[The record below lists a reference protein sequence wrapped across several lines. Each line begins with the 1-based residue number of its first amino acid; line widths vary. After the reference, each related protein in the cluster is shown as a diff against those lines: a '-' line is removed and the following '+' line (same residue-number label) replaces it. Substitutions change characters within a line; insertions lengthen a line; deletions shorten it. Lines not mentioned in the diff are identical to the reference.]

1 MVCRQN
7 AASSVAIALAR
18 SGSWLDD
25 AQVQSIVHRLRHE
38 FSSSQPPEGWNRDV
52 SLHRELDRAQH
63 AITTNPNF
71 RPQRRAGLQ
80 ARLDRART
88 VNDGLADD
96 TLWALQRLPDGVAAA
111 QAALDARLGEIAGQQ
126 GMSRREARAA
136 FHALREQAPGGR
148 QRRANAEELRDLGA
162 IPGDAAT
169 RHALHALRTREP
181 VLPPVRLVQQWIPV
195 HHPGDSADRAH
206 GTDGDTG
213 ANRVTHL
220 GTSTLSD
227 RVEVRRRDGSTAAYR
242 VSRADIDDLVA
253 MTHRGPLTDE
263 AVSWTERRGTRIP
276 RAEQTAY
283 AVRCDDCGQF
293 VGDVLHQCP
302 LRGPAAL
309 VTQQQ
314 IVDGSSRLAVPD
326 PAQMAELLEANHH
339 RPVEVPIAHLTN
351 DAEVEGTVRLR
362 SGSAVVRGLD
372 RTTRQLVDLDDVGDD
387 ELTCR
392 TCHSVDCA
400 HVAHT
405 REAVRD
411 HMHAAGELP
420 QTERSSA
427 LYADQIRIQP
437 RAAAPAAATAPAVA
451 ESFLSNPDAFR
462 QAIRDSGP
470 SREVPFYTENAL
482 QGYAANTGFGIEIEF
497 DATTMDGPDQVG
509 RELYARGLLTGPHQR
524 GYHSGARS
532 GYSGWVYEHDGSVRG
547 GELVTPVM
555 ADNPEHWGQIATVC
569 ETIRRNGGITDH
581 AGSHTNISSAQYTP
595 QMAWRLVNLIRAN
608 EDDIYRMGRT
618 RRSARSS
625 GYNQPLP
632 GYDPGPVWTSSHQA
646 TSYQGGRETMINF
659 YNAFQS
665 RSGRIEFRFPDA
677 SHDPGVIQAQVSLC
691 AAMTNYVRTNDVQP
705 GPVRR
710 LHTARREGWA
720 LNLMAAS
727 ATDFEERTRPVR
739 TLIDT
744 LFSTDRDR
752 RQIAALW
759 GRGSYYRDQ

>member
-63 AITTNPNF
+63 TITTNPNF

-148 QRRANAEELRDLGA
+148 QPRANAEELRDLGA
-162 IPGDAAT
+162 IPGDPAT
-169 RHALHALRTREP
+169 RHALQALRTREP

-195 HHPGDSADRAH
+195 HNAGDSNASDSAD
-206 GTDGDTG
+206 GDAG

-242 VSRADIDDLVA
+242 VPRSDIDDLVA

-283 AVRCDDCGQF
+283 AIRCDDCGQF
-293 VGDVLHQCP
+293 VGDRLHQCP

-326 PAQMAELLEANHH
+326 PAQMVELLEANHH
-339 RPVEVPIAHLTN
+339 RPVEVPIRHLTN
-351 DAEVEGTVRLR
+351 DAEVDGTVRLR
-362 SGSAVVRGLD
+362 SGLQVVRGLD

-411 HMHAAGELP
+411 HLHAAGELP
-420 QTERSSA
+420 EAEVSTALHAFGVRARSRSET
-427 LYADQIRIQP
+427 P
-437 RAAAPAAATAPAVA
+437 EVVEPPAAAQA
-451 ESFLSNPDAFR
+451 FLSNPEAFR

-470 SREVPFYTENAL
+470 DREVPFYTENAL

-497 DATTMDGPDQVG
+497 DATTIDGPDEVG
-509 RELYARGLLTGPHQR
+509 RELHTHGVLSSPHQR
-524 GYHSGARS
+524 QYHSGARS

-555 ADNPEHWGQIATVC
+555 ADNPEHWEQIATVC
-569 ETIRRNGGITDH
+569 EAIRAHGGITDH

-595 QMAWRLVNLIRAN
+595 QLAWRLVNLVRAN

-618 RRSARSS
+618 RGSARSAH
-625 GYNQPLP
+625 YNRPLP
-632 GYDPGPVWTSSHQA
+632 AHDPGPVWTDSYQA
-646 TSYQGGRETMINF
+646 VRYQGGREAMINF
-659 YNAFQS
+659 HNAFQH

-677 SHDPGVIQAQVSLC
+677 SHQPGVIQAQVNLC
-691 AAMTNYVRTNDVQP
+691 AAMTNYVRTNDVPP
-705 GPVRR
+705 GPVRP
-710 LHTARREGWA
+710 LHTARRGGWA
-720 LNLMAAS
+720 RNLMAAS
-727 ATDFEERTRPVR
+727 ATEFEERTRPVR